1 MGSGAATR
9 EEHAL
14 AKRAL
19 RGVLRPTRLVFLV
32 AVLLAIAAYLG
43 IDDHPPPPPE
53 YTIHLQRP
61 VPVAERRFDAR
72 VEYLGLHGDIL
83 LVGLPDSAV
92 ALRASDMSPLWSRP
106 LSAEWSMPPLFDRGL
121 FYVAGGESPAG
132 PHWVLEMDASTGE
145 ILLRRSRSQLSAP
158 PHRAGGML
166 VLGRASG
173 ELMATRSPKSV
184 EWTTSLGGWK
194 ATELVQAGPITFVL
208 ASSRRGRGRSSSEPS
223 GHCALGI
230 LTSTGWML
238 WKTGLVAER
247 AGHPLVC
254 GNTAL
259 VSVDDST
266 VGIDVRTG
274 SIRWSRPVP
283 ATDLLAEH
291 WGVVMA
297 AGAGQVHLLEPAR
310 GVSLKLGNL
319 RVPHRDMLTPAGDAL
334 YCRREGRLVCLSLPS
349 LDPLWAISLGD
360 RGETVLDENR
370 LYCSAGKMVYLFAP
384 SGLFD
389 SRVTSR
395 IPE

>member
-1 MGSGAATR
+1 MR
-9 EEHAL
+9 F
-14 AKRAL
+14 L
-19 RGVLRPTRLVFLV
+19 RGVLRPTRLVFV
-32 AVLLAIAAYLG
+32 MAVLLAIAAYLG
-43 IDDHPPPPPE
+43 IDDRPPPPPE

-61 VPVAERRFDAR
+61 VPVMEKRFDAR

-92 ALRASDMSPLWSRP
+92 ALRASDLSPLWSTP
-106 LSAEWSMPPLFDRGL
+106 LSADWSLRPLFDRGVL
-121 FYVAGGESPAG
+121 FVAGGKSPAG

-145 ILLRRSRSQLSAP
+145 ILLRRSRSQLSAR

-194 ATELVQAGPITFVL
+194 AAALVQAGPITFVL
-208 ASSRRGRGRSSSEPS
+208 ASSRGGHGRSGSESP
-223 GHCALGI
+223 GHCAFGI

-238 WKTGLVAER
+238 WKTGLAAER
-247 AGHPLVC
+247 AGRPLVC
-254 GNTAL
+254 GHTAL
-259 VSVDDST
+259 VSVDDSL

-274 SIRWSRPVP
+274 GIRWSRPVSG
-283 ATDLLAEH
+283 ADLLAEH

-297 AGAGQVHLLEPAR
+297 AGAGEVHLVEPAC
-310 GVSLKLGNL
+310 GVWLKLGDF
-319 RVPHRDMLTPAGDAL
+319 RVPHRDMLAPAGDAL

-349 LDPLWAISLGD
+349 LDPLWAISLED

-370 LYCSAGKMVYLFAP
+370 LYCSAGKMVYLLAP
-384 SGLFD
+384 PGLFD